1 MSTEFFIAK
10 RIFADKSNTK
20 GIATGIVRFA
30 VGGIAVGLVVMI
42 LSISILS
49 GFKNQITN
57 KISGFGS
64 HLIVSAASGNESE
77 YSKPIHYN
85 KAFYDD
91 VKNNELV
98 KSIQIFAMKP
108 GIIKTKEFIQGVVLK
123 GINDDFDYSFLQNN
137 LVAGVLPKFSVNDT
151 SNQVVL
157 SQYIA
162 SLLRLKVGDK
172 FVMYFIQQ
180 PPRVRKFTIAA
191 IYKTDIEEIDKQFI
205 IGDINQIRKIN
216 NWSKSQINGYEINL
230 KQFENLYVAYDI
242 INQIVITN
250 NFSKDSDN
258 YLVSTIEDMNPEIF
272 QWLKLTDTNVVIILI
287 LMTLVAGFN
296 MVSGLLILI
305 LERTHM
311 IGLLKAIG
319 ATNGQ
324 IRKIFLTNAFF
335 LIGKGMIWGNI
346 IGICICLLQKYLGF
360 ITLDATVYY
369 VKEVPINIDIF
380 QLVMLNIGT
389 IVATLSML
397 LIPSFI
403 ISKISPV
410 SAIKME

>member
-1 MSTEFFIAK
+1 LSTEFFIAK

-191 IYKTDIEEIDKQFI
+191 IYKTHIEEIDKQFI

-311 IGLLKAIG
+311 IGLLKALG
-319 ATNGQ
+319 ATNAQ